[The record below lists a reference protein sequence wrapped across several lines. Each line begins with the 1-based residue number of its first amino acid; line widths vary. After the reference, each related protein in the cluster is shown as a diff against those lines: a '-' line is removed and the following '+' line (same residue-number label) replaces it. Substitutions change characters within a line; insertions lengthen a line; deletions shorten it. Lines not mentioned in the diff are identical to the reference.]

1 MNELHGTRNE
11 IESRYRIERMSFLVC
26 ACICLHN
33 IPIHVRKKKS
43 ICFTFSV
50 TFYCYYPIFAQKRN
64 VQHLSHLLLSRVEPA
79 QYVPNTRTNVY
90 IFIIDMFIPD
100 YVTSIYLLCY
110 QLEMNKLPSSC
121 ESSTLR
127 LCYTCNNFCAWPNSK
142 RLKCL

>member
-1 MNELHGTRNE
+1 MH
-11 IESRYRIERMSFLVC
+11 C
-26 ACICLHN
+26 AFISTTFSM
-33 IPIHVRKKKS
+33 VFTYDES
-43 ICFTFSV
+43 ICFTFSI
-50 TFYCYYPIFAQKRN
+50 TFSSLTTPFHFCTTYGCLIYSCFILCCARAFTDCIRN
-64 VQHLSHLLLSRVEPA
+64 VYNSLYKA
-79 QYVPNTRTNVY
+79 
-90 IFIIDMFIPD
+90 MFISD